1 MWPVSAKFLAAARD
15 GSGTVVNR
23 ADILVGG
30 RVEDVVRIASGTV
43 TIDRA
48 NAVRR
53 RCDVTLAEPTK
64 LPIVTDSRLAPFG
77 AEIRIWSGIDFGDGS
92 EPELVP
98 LITAPIQRS
107 NANLSTRITRI
118 TADDRSRRV
127 VQAKLEDDYPITAG
141 TNYVTA
147 IRALID
153 AAGIAGVEYLHSSTT
168 FVTPALVVP
177 LNADRWE
184 RVIEMA
190 KACGMET
197 WWDGLGRHVLRPVP
211 STVAATPVWEVTA
224 GVADTRGVLIDG
236 DIDLDRSDTA
246 NRIVGTG
253 GNSSTG
259 ARWRSV
265 ATDDDPASPSYYH
278 GDFGHQPDTI
288 DVPDAASQAAVDAAT
303 AAELERRR
311 GVVSSFSLQ
320 TTPMRALE
328 DGDIVAVKRPAD
340 GIDRVDIIDRIVH
353 DLGVG
358 AMQLGTRV
366 TRVAA

>member
-1 MWPVSAKFLAAARD
+1 MWPVSGKFRAAARA
-15 GSGTVVNR
+15 GTGTAVSVAEILLGGTVI
-23 ADILVGG
+23 DT
-30 RVEDVVRIASGTV
+30 VRIASGSV
-43 TIDRA
+43 TLDRA
-48 NAVRR
+48 NAIRG

-64 LPIVTDSRLAPFG
+64 LPIVTDSNLTPFG
-77 AEIRIWSGIDFGDGS
+77 AEIRIRSGIDFGDGT

-107 NANLSTRITRI
+107 SANLSSRVTRI
-118 TADDRSRRV
+118 TAEDRARRV
-127 VQAKLEDDYPITAG
+127 VQAKLEDDYPIAAA

-153 AAGIAGVEYLHSSTT
+153 AAGIAGVEYLHSSTP
-168 FVTPALVVP
+168 FLTPALVVP

-184 RVIEMA
+184 RAIEMA

-197 WWDGLGRHVLRPVP
+197 WFDGLGRHVLRPVQ
-211 STVAATPVWEVTA
+211 STAAVDPVWEITA
-224 GVADTRGVLIDG
+224 GVSGVRGVLIDG
-236 DIDLDRSDTA
+236 DIDLDRSDAA
-246 NRIVGTG
+246 NRIIGTG

-265 ATDDDPASPSYYH
+265 ATDDDPASPTNYA

-311 GVVSSFSLQ
+311 GVASSFSLQ

-328 DGDIVAVKRPAD
+328 ISDVVAVKRPAD
-340 GIDRVDIIDRIVH
+340 GIDRIDIIDRIVH

-358 AMQLGTRV
+358 SMQVATRV